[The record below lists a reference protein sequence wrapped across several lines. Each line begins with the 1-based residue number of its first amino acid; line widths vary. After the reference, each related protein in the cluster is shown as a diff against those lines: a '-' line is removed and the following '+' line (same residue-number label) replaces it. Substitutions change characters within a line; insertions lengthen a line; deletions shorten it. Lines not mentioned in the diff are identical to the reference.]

1 MSTDAAV
8 PAQAT
13 VANLSAQIVNQSGGK
28 TSRFDLQL
36 DPLGLGRVDVAVQID
51 AKGRASAS
59 LSFEKSD
66 SATLLQSHVDALSDA
81 LTQAGLTVAPG
92 SISFSHAQAAT
103 AAQTFAHQG
112 SASFSGGSGQ
122 SGQGSNPN
130 LAQGFSQNSGQN
142 SGQGAGGQD
151 RSPSPSGFTG
161 SRAFDAASD
170 AAAATD
176 QQLAAYR
183 TLAPRGVDIRI

>member
-1 MSTDAAV
+1 M
-8 PAQAT
+8 
-13 VANLSAQIVNQSGGK
+13 ANLSAQIVGQSGGK

-66 SATLLQSHVDALSDA
+66 SASLLQSHVDALSDA
-81 LTQAGLTVAPG
+81 LTQAGLSVAPG
-92 SISFSHAQAAT
+92 SISFSHASSSDAPQT
-103 AAQTFAHQG
+103 FVAAQSAAHTATG
-112 SASFSGGSGQ
+112 GGFSGGGQNPGSGQ
-122 SGQGSNPN
+122 NSGQN
-130 LAQGFSQNSGQN
+130 LAQSFGQNANQN

-151 RSPSPSGFTG
+151 RSTSSSGFTG

-170 AAAATD
+170 AATATD

-183 TLAPRGVDIRI
+183 TLVPRGVDIRI